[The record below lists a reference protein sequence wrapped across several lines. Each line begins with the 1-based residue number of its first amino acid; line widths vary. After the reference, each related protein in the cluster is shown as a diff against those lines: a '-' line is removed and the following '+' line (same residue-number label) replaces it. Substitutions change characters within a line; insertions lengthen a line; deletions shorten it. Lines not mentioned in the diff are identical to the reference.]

1 MEITEEIINK
11 RKRKKMHINSDI
23 NVLGSLPDWNLIK
36 VFLSE
41 DMVSIKEK
49 GGIHTYT
56 AIKTD
61 KSVKRF
67 EKAIKAT
74 LIQNKKPELET
85 IIRQAIKSNTTSA
98 ETLILLFW
106 NATIN
111 NDLLFLLNDKVFFP
125 AFYSGRVSIKNDEVV
140 ACIKDLKETQDDL
153 KKWSEITITT
163 TASKYL
169 TLLKKFG
176 LMEGSVNKS
185 IIHPNLSDTMF
196 VLFVYWLTAISEK
209 QNLLNSEWLKY
220 SFNEKQTFIERLLQK
235 KFSKY
240 FNVVYTGDKLSIEPI
255 KTYDS
260 IYEYSN
266 KS

>member
-1 MEITEEIINK
+1 
-11 RKRKKMHINSDI
+11 MHINSDI

-41 DMVSIKEK
+41 DMDSIKVN

-61 KSVKRF
+61 KSVQRF

-74 LIQNKKPELET
+74 LIKNKKIELEA
-85 IIRQAIKSNTTSA
+85 IISPAIKLNTTSTD
-98 ETLILLFW
+98 TLLLLFW
-106 NATIN
+106 NASAN
-111 NDLLFLLNDKVFFP
+111 NELFFHLNEKVFFP

-140 ACIKDLKETQDDL
+140 ACIKELKQSEVDL
-153 KKWSEITITT
+153 KKWSEITIIT

-176 LMEGSVNKS
+176 LMEGSVNKT
-185 IIHPNLSDTMF
+185 IVHPHLSDNMF
-196 VLFVYWLTAISEK
+196 VLFAYWIAEVSDKLNLVNSNWLPYCFSEK
-209 QNLLNSEWLKY
+209 QAFL
-220 SFNEKQTFIERLLQK
+220 ERLLQK

-255 KTYDS
+255 ISYES
-260 IYEYSN
+260 IYEYIG

>member
-1 MEITEEIINK
+1 MI
-11 RKRKKMHINSDI
+11 INSDI

-41 DMVSIKEK
+41 DMVSIKQK
-49 GGIHTYT
+49 GGIHSYT

-74 LIQNKKPELET
+74 LIQNKKPELEA
-85 IIRQAIKSNTTSA
+85 IIKQAVKSNTTSID
-98 ETLILLFW
+98 TLLLLFW
-106 NATIN
+106 NASVN
-111 NDLLFLLNDKVFFP
+111 NELLFHLNANVFFP
-125 AFYSGRVSIKNDEVV
+125 AFYSGRVSVKNDEVV
-140 ACIKDLKETQDDL
+140 ACIKDLKETEDDL

-176 LMEGSVNKS
+176 LMQGSVNKS
-185 IIHPNLSDTMF
+185 ILHPYLNDAMF
-196 VLFVYWLTAISEK
+196 VLYVYWINAVSDKTNLINSIWLSYCFSEK
-209 QNLLNSEWLKY
+209 QAFLD
-220 SFNEKQTFIERLLQK
+220 RLLQK

-240 FNVVYTGDKLSIEPI
+240 FNVVYTGDRLCIEPI
-255 KTYDS
+255 IPYES
-260 IYEYSN
+260 IYEYISQP
-266 KS
+266 

>member
-1 MEITEEIINK
+1 
-11 RKRKKMHINSDI
+11 MHINSDI

-41 DMVSIKEK
+41 DMDSIKEK

-56 AIKTD
+56 GIKTD

-74 LIQNKKPELET
+74 LIQNKKAKLET
-85 IIRQAIKSNTTSA
+85 IIRQAIKVNGTSA
-98 ETLILLFW
+98 DTLLLLFW
-106 NATIN
+106 NASAN
-111 NDLLFLLNDKVFFP
+111 NELLFHLNDKVFFP

-140 ACIKDLKETQDDL
+140 ACIKELKLSEDDL
-153 KKWSEITITT
+153 KKWAEITVTT

-176 LMEGSVNKS
+176 MMEGSVNKS
-185 IIHPNLSDTMF
+185 IVHPHLNDAMF
-196 VLFVYWLTAISEK
+196 VLFAYWIAAISDK
-209 QNLLNSEWLKY
+209 PNLVNNNWLLY
-220 SFNEKQTFIERLLQK
+220 CFSEKQTFLDRLLQK
-235 KFSKY
+235 KFLKY
-240 FNVVYTGDKLSIEPI
+240 FNVVYTGDKLSIEPLI
-255 KTYDS
+255 PYES
-260 IYEYSN
+260 IYEHIT

>member
-1 MEITEEIINK
+1 MKINT
-11 RKRKKMHINSDI
+11 DI
-23 NVLGSLPDWNLIK
+23 NVLGSLPDWNLIQ
-36 VFLSE
+36 VFLTE

-61 KSVKRF
+61 KSVMRF

-74 LIQNKKPELET
+74 FLNFKNDNSKSLFHSVINANAISNEL
-85 IIRQAIKSNTTSA
+85 
-98 ETLILLFW
+98 LFLLFW
-106 NATIN
+106 NASVN
-111 NDLLFLLNDKVFFP
+111 NELLNYLNSKVFFP

-140 ACIKDLKETQDDL
+140 ACIRDLKETEDDL

-176 LMEGSVNKS
+176 LMEGSINKS

-196 VLFVYWLTAISEK
+196 VLFTYWLTANSAK
-209 QNLLNSEWLKY
+209 PNVLNSEWLQY
-220 SFNEKQTFIERLLQK
+220 SFNEKQTFIEKILQK

-255 KTYDS
+255 ISYES

>member
-1 MEITEEIINK
+1 MK
-11 RKRKKMHINSDI
+11 INSDI
-23 NVLGSLPDWNLIK
+23 NVLGSLPDWNLIQ

-41 DMVSIKEK
+41 DMISIKEK

-61 KSVKRF
+61 KSVMRF

-74 LIQNKKPELET
+74 FLSFKNSNSESIFLSVIKAN
-85 IIRQAIKSNTTSA
+85 AISN
-98 ETLILLFW
+98 EVLFLLFW
-106 NATIN
+106 NASVN
-111 NDLLFLLNDKVFFP
+111 NELLNYLNSKVFFP
-125 AFYSGRVSIKNDEVV
+125 AFYSGRVSIKNDDVV

-209 QNLLNSEWLKY
+209 PNLLNSEWLKY

>member
-1 MEITEEIINK
+1 
-11 RKRKKMHINSDI
+11 MHINSDI
-23 NVLGSLPDWNLIK
+23 NFLGSLPDWNLIK

-41 DMVSIKEK
+41 DMDSIKEK

-74 LIQNKKPELET
+74 LIQNEKPELET
-85 IIRQAIKSNTTSA
+85 IIRQAIKVNGTSA
-98 ETLILLFW
+98 DTLLLLFW
-106 NATIN
+106 NASAN
-111 NDLLFLLNDKVFFP
+111 NELLFHLNDKVFFP

-140 ACIKDLKETQDDL
+140 ACIKELKLSEDDL
-153 KKWSEITITT
+153 KKWSEITVTT

-176 LMEGSVNKS
+176 MMIGSVNKS
-185 IIHPNLSDTMF
+185 IVHPHLNDTMF
-196 VLFVYWLTAISEK
+196 VLFTYWIAVISDKPNLVNSHWLTYCFSEK
-209 QNLLNSEWLKY
+209 QAFLD
-220 SFNEKQTFIERLLQK
+220 RLLQK

-240 FNVVYTGDKLSIEPI
+240 FNVVYTGDKLSIEPLI
-255 KTYDS
+255 PYES
-260 IYEYSN
+260 IYEHIT

>member
-1 MEITEEIINK
+1 MK
-11 RKRKKMHINSDI
+11 INSDI

-41 DMVSIKEK
+41 DMHSIKEK

-74 LIQNKKPELET
+74 FLSFKNSKSESIFHSVIKEN
-85 IIRQAIKSNTTSA
+85 AISN
-98 ETLILLFW
+98 EVLFLLFW
-106 NATIN
+106 NASVN
-111 NDLLFLLNDKVFFP
+111 NQLLNYLNTKVYFP
-125 AFYSGRVSIKNDEVV
+125 AFYSGRVSIKNDEIV
-140 ACIKDLKETQDDL
+140 ACIKDLKESQADL

-176 LMEGSVNKS
+176 LMEGSLNKS
-185 IIHPNLSDTMF
+185 IIHPHLSDIMF
-196 VLFVYWLTAISEK
+196 VLFAYWLTAIAEK
-209 QNLLNSEWLKY
+209 PNLLHSEWLQY
-220 SFNEKQTFIERLLQK
+220 SFNEKQTFIDRLLQK

-240 FNVVYTGDKLSIEPI
+240 FNVVYTGDNLSIEPT
-255 KTYDS
+255 KPYES
-260 IYEYSN
+260 IYEHST

>member
-1 MEITEEIINK
+1 MK
-11 RKRKKMHINSDI
+11 LNSDI
-23 NVLGSLPDWNLIK
+23 NVLGSLPDWSLIK

-41 DMVSIKEK
+41 DMFSIQEK
-49 GGIHTYT
+49 GGIHQYT
-56 AIKTD
+56 SIKTD

-67 EKAIKAT
+67 EKAIKTT
-74 LIQNKKPELET
+74 LIHNERPELET
-85 IIRQAIKSNTTSA
+85 IVRQAINLNTTSFD
-98 ETLILLFW
+98 TLLLLFW
-106 NATIN
+106 NASAN
-111 NDLLFLLNDKVFFP
+111 NELFNYLNEKVFFP

-140 ACIKDLKETQDDL
+140 ACIKELKLSEDDL

-209 QNLLNSEWLKY
+209 PNLLNSEWLKY

>member
-1 MEITEEIINK
+1 MKINT
-11 RKRKKMHINSDI
+11 DI
-23 NVLGSLPDWNLIK
+23 NILGGLPDWNLIK
-36 VFLSE
+36 LFLSE
-41 DMVSIKEK
+41 DLHSIKEK

-67 EKAIKAT
+67 EKAIKDTFLRFKNA
-74 LIQNKKPELET
+74 QAET
-85 IIRQAIKSNTTSA
+85 IFLSVIKQNALSN
-98 ETLILLFW
+98 EILFLLFW
-106 NATIN
+106 NASIN
-111 NDLLFLLNDKVFFP
+111 NELINYLNTTVYFP
-125 AFYSGRVSIKNDEVV
+125 ALYSGRVSIKKDEIV
-140 ACIKDLKETQDDL
+140 ACLKDLKESEADL
-153 KKWSEITITT
+153 KKWSDVTITT

-176 LMEGSVNKS
+176 LMAGSVSKTIS
-185 IIHPNLSDTMF
+185 HPYLSDTMF
-196 VLFVYWLTAISEK
+196 VLFTYWLTAIAEK
-209 QNLLNSEWLKY
+209 PNLLHSEWLLY

-255 KTYDS
+255 KPYDS

>member
-1 MEITEEIINK
+1 VK
-11 RKRKKMHINSDI
+11 INSDI

-85 IIRQAIKSNTTSA
+85 IIRQAIKSKTTSA
-98 ETLILLFW
+98 ETLLLLFW
-106 NATIN
+106 NASVN
-111 NDLLFLLNDKVFFP
+111 NELLFHLNDKVFFP

-140 ACIKDLKETQDDL
+140 MMSVKAAIRYPPNIPVNMLNTTKTGTYK
-153 KKWSEITITT
+153 T
-163 TASKYL
+163 TATILGKI
-169 TLLKKFG
+169 
-176 LMEGSVNKS
+176 M
-185 IIHPNLSDTMF
+185 
-196 VLFVYWLTAISEK
+196 
-209 QNLLNSEWLKY
+209 
-220 SFNEKQTFIERLLQK
+220 
-235 KFSKY
+235 
-240 FNVVYTGDKLSIEPI
+240 
-255 KTYDS
+255 
-260 IYEYSN
+260 
-266 KS
+266 